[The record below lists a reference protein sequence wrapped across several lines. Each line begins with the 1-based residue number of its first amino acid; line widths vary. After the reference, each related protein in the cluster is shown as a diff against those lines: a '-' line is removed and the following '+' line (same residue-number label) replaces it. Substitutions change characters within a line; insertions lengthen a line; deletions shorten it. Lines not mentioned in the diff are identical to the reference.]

1 MLETIKEEFLTELA
15 NTTTFSGSLFTR
27 EDVAKIIGQFAEKA
41 QATITALPQ
50 QREIC
55 DELIIQICDIAESYA
70 KLYVEECVE
79 NYDYEDCVSY
89 DTNEFSGG
97 EIRIT
102 AEVNINSSDFRSSGS
117 FQDDNFMIDIE
128 KLLNYKHES

>member
-1 MLETIKEEFLTELA
+1 MLETIKQEFLTELA
-15 NTTTFSGSLFTR
+15 NTNTFSGSLFTR

-55 DELIIQICDIAESYA
+55 DELIIQICDIAEGYA
-70 KLYVEECVE
+70 RLYVEECAE
-79 NYDYEDCVSY
+79 NYNYDDAVEYETDEY
-89 DTNEFSGG
+89 GG
-97 EIRIT
+97 QLRVT
-102 AEVNINSSDFRSSGS
+102 ATVNIESSDFRSSGS

-128 KLLNYKHES
+128 KLLNYKHEA

>member
-55 DELIIQICDIAESYA
+55 DELIIQICDIAEGYA
-70 KLYVEECVE
+70 RLYVEDCAE
-79 NYDYEDCVSY
+79 NYDYEGCVDY
-89 DTNEFSGG
+89 ETHEYGG
-97 EIRIT
+97 ELRVT
-102 AEVNINSSDFRSSGS
+102 AAVNIDSSDFRNSGS
-117 FQDDNFMIDIE
+117 FQDDNFMNDIE
-128 KLLNYKHES
+128 KLLNYKHEA

>member
-55 DELIIQICDIAESYA
+55 DELIIQISDIAEGYA
-70 KLYVEECVE
+70 RLYVEECLE
-79 NYDYEDCVSY
+79 NYDYEGCVDY
-89 DTNEFSGG
+89 DTNEYNG
-97 EIRIT
+97 ELRVT
-102 AEVNINSSDFRSSGS
+102 ANVNIESSDFRSSGS
-117 FQDDNFMIDIE
+117 FQDDNFMNDLE
-128 KLLNYKHES
+128 KLFNPKQEA

>member
-1 MLETIKEEFLTELA
+1 MLETMKQQFLTELA

-55 DELIIQICDIAESYA
+55 DELIIQICDIAEGYA
-70 KLYVEECVE
+70 RLYVEDCAENFDYSGCV
-79 NYDYEDCVSY
+79 DF
-89 DTNEFSGG
+89 DTNEYVDG
-97 EIRIT
+97 ELRIT
-102 AEVNINSSDFRSSGS
+102 TEINVNSSDFRSCGT
-117 FQDDNFMIDIE
+117 FDDDGFML
-128 KLLNYKHES
+128 KLNELLLPKHA

>member
-50 QREIC
+50 QRVIC
-55 DELIIQICDIAESYA
+55 DEIIIQICEKAEGYA
-70 KLYVEECVE
+70 RLYVEDCAE
-79 NYDYEDCVSY
+79 NYNYDGAVEYETDEY
-89 DTNEFSGG
+89 GG
-97 EIRIT
+97 QLRVT
-102 AEVNINSSDFRSSGS
+102 ATVNIESSDFRSCGT
-117 FQDDNFMIDIE
+117 FDEDAFMLE
-128 KLLNYKHES
+128 LNELLNPEQA